1 MSITSTMFT
10 GASGLNANSSAMSV
24 VSDNIA
30 NVNTI
35 GYKRGRANF
44 ADVLGGQ
51 LAGKPAGAGATT
63 GRVQLSHTQGSLLGT
78 GNTTDLAVRGEGF
91 FLVNGTIDGVRADY
105 YTRDGSF
112 QIDKDGF
119 VVNGDN
125 LRVQGFPSDG
135 NGGTLN
141 SVGDLRLDL
150 NSIAPN
156 ATNEVNIVANLD
168 SEQAVSATAFD
179 ITDPNGTSDFSTS
192 MTVYDSLGQGH
203 QLEIYFKKSADVPTD
218 QWDYHVVVGGD
229 EITPP
234 TGTPF
239 TEIGQGTMTFTTDG
253 SMQTYDL
260 TSVNIPWA
268 GADSETVALNFGNPI
283 AAGGTGVD
291 GVTNYALE
299 SATTFL
305 SQDGFGSGD
314 LAGLNIDETGTMLGL
329 FSNGQQRVLGQVALA
344 RFSNNDGLERRGN
357 GLFSATRESGS
368 AVIGQ
373 GSSGGRGSIISGNLE
388 ASNVDLAQQFVEMI
402 QLQRGF
408 QSNSR
413 SITTADE
420 MLNEVLSLK
429 R

>member
-10 GASGLNANSSAMSV
+10 GASGLRSHSDAMSV

-44 ADVLGGQ
+44 ADVMGGQ
-51 LAGKPAGAGATT
+51 LAGTPTGAGSTI
-63 GRVQLSHTQGSLLGT
+63 GGVQMSFTQGSLLGT
-78 GNTTDLAVRGEGF
+78 GNTTDLAIRGEGF
-91 FLVNGTIDGVRADY
+91 FVVNGVIDGVNADY
-105 YTRDGSF
+105 YSRDGSF

-125 LRVQGFPSDG
+125 LRVQGYPTDG
-135 NGGTLN
+135 AGGLLN
-141 SVGDLRLDL
+141 AAGDLQLDL

-156 ATNEVNIVANLD
+156 PTAEVNIVANLNAED
-168 SEQAVSATAFD
+168 AISTGTPFD
-179 ITDPNGTSDFSTS
+179 ITNPNTTSDFSTS
-192 MTVYDSLGQGH
+192 MTVYDSLGKGH
-203 QLEIYFKKSADVPTD
+203 QLEIYFKKSGDAPPA
-218 QWDYHVVVGGD
+218 WDYHVATAGD
-229 EITPP
+229 EVTPAAA
-234 TGTPF
+234 TALVELGN
-239 TEIGQGTMTFTTDG
+239 GSLTFNTDG
-253 SMQTYDL
+253 SLDSYSL
-260 TSVNIPWA
+260 TQVTANWA
-268 GADSETVALNFGNPI
+268 GADPATIDLNLG
-283 AAGGTGVD
+283 AGTAGGGTGVD
-291 GVTNYALE
+291 GITQYALP

-357 GLFSATRESGS
+357 GLYASTRESGS
-368 AVIGQ
+368 AVVGQ
-373 GSSGGRGSIISGNLE
+373 GSSGGRGSIISGSLE
-388 ASNVDLAQQFVEMI
+388 SSNVDLAQQFVEMI

-420 MLNEVLSLK
+420 MLNEVLSIK

>member
-1 MSITSTMFT
+1 
-10 GASGLNANSSAMSV
+10 MSV

-51 LAGKPAGAGATT
+51 IGGNRAGAGSTI
-63 GRVQLSHTQGSLLGT
+63 GGIQLSHTQGSLLGT

-150 NSIAPN
+150 NSISPQP
-156 ATNEVNIVANLD
+156 TNEVNIVANLD
-168 SEQAVSATAFD
+168 AERELGVSAPFD

-192 MTVYDSLGQGH
+192 MTVYDSLGTGH
-203 QLEIYFKKSADVPTD
+203 QLEVYFQKSADTPVD
-218 QWDYHVVVGGD
+218 QWNYHVVVPGD
-229 EITPP
+229 EVTPAAA
-234 TGTPF
+234 TAF
-239 TEIGQGTMTFTTDG
+239 TELGQGTMTFNSDG
-253 SMQTYDL
+253 SMNTYDL
-260 TSVNIPWA
+260 TSVTAPWA
-268 GADSETVALNFGNPI
+268 GANSETVTLNFGTGTG
-283 AAGGTGVD
+283 AGGTGVD

-344 RFSNNDGLERRGN
+344 RFSNNDGLERRGG
-357 GLFSATRESGS
+357 GLFAATRESGS
-368 AVIGQ
+368 PVVGQ
-373 GSSGGRGSIISGNLE
+373 GSSGGRGSIASGNLE

-420 MLNEVLSLK
+420 MLNEVLSIK